1 MRGCIV
7 NSRPEMLEKMLE
19 WAKAQC
25 EDTEIQGALVYD
37 FGLSPEAAE
46 AIVIANEGDLQV
58 ARWNGRREV
67 REWIY
72 KVMQDSNATC
82 KLNGVQYQIL
92 GMFARQHLGYA
103 KEGIDDKVRA
113 FMKEA
118 ERRKAKG
125 SRPELVKTVKGNGG

>member
-1 MRGCIV
+1 MTTK
-7 NSRPEMLEKMLE
+7 PEMLQAMLD

-25 EDTEIQGALVYD
+25 EDTEITGALVYE
-37 FGLSPEAAE
+37 FGLKQEAAE
-46 AIVIANEGDLQV
+46 AIVAANEGDLQV

-72 KVMQDSNATC
+72 KVMQDSNAVC

-103 KEGIDDKVRA
+103 KEGIDEKVRA
-113 FMKEA
+113 FMREA

-125 SRPELVKTVKGNGG
+125 SRPELVKPKESSG